1 MKIVKKT
8 PKVAACLCDLEVIG
22 EDEKTESEC
31 LPTPPPPTLSN
42 SMRVSKIWKDHLQ
55 ANERSSLSVQKLLRP
70 AATHPII
77 SEQQISFHASTKR

>member
-31 LPTPPPPTLSN
+31 LPTPPPHPPFLTLCECPRSGRIIYKQ
-42 SMRVSKIWKDHLQ
+42 MREVH
-55 ANERSSLSVQKLLRP
+55 
-70 AATHPII
+70 
-77 SEQQISFHASTKR
+77 